1 MKKILIVTG
10 GMLRPAFALSLMERE
25 QPDVVV
31 AVDGALAFFDKV
43 EEKTGNRIRIDHL
56 VGDFDTI
63 SPEILHKY
71 LSDSQI
77 EVHRFVPEKDNTD
90 TDIAVDIA
98 LQLAGGDEAQIM
110 IIGALGG
117 RVDHMLAN
125 LQMLEVIY
133 GRGKEGIIL
142 DESNRIRL
150 ISGKFSL
157 KRDQQYGKYISLV
170 PVSRHLR
177 GLTLRGVKY
186 PLENK
191 DVTRGRS
198 LLISNEITSDRAE
211 IVLGEGL
218 AYLIESRDHG
228 QAGKEENV

>member
-1 MKKILIVTG
+1 
-10 GMLRPAFALSLMERE
+10 MERE

-43 EEKTGNRIRIDHL
+43 EAKTAKRIRIDHL

-63 SPEILHKY
+63 SPEVLNKFKD
-71 LSDSQI
+71 DSQTEI
-77 EVHRFVPEKDNTD
+77 HRFVPEKDNTD

-98 LQLAGGDEAQIM
+98 LQLAGEDEAQIM

-117 RVDHMLAN
+117 RTDHMLAN
-125 LQMLEVIY
+125 LQMLEVIA
-133 GRGKEGIIL
+133 GRGKEGVIL
-142 DESNRIRL
+142 DETNRIRL
-150 ISGKFSL
+150 ISGHLFL

-191 DVTRGRS
+191 DVIRGRS
-198 LLISNEITSDRAE
+198 LLISNEITSDTAE
-211 IVLGEGL
+211 ILLGEGL
-218 AYLIESRDHG
+218 AYLIESRDRE
-228 QAGKEENV
+228 GKEENE